1 MFRRRGR
8 DTDQDPGEDFA
19 QESEDGE
26 LESDLDDDGDSG
38 AAGPKPAAGTVRT
51 DGPWDSAELDNPG
64 NGRIDLGGLLVPV
77 FQEMQMRLEMSEAQQ
92 VISATVV
99 VGQSAVQLI
108 PFAAPRTEGIW
119 ADVLDENAKEITKQG
134 GIVDRGIGP
143 FGPEMRARIPVTL
156 PDGNKGMQVARFIGA
171 DGPRWFLRGIISG
184 QAAVQAE
191 AAVAVEQVF
200 RQTVVVRGDAAMAP
214 HDPIPLKM
222 PAQNPPDGVA
232 TTEAEPEVPSSPYR
246 GDLNPFERGP
256 EITEIR

>member
-8 DTDQDPGEDFA
+8 DTDQDPGDDYA

-26 LESDLDDDGDSG
+26 LDDLADEDDPAGSG
-38 AAGPKPAAGTVRT
+38 GKATGTVRT
-51 DGPWDSAELDNPG
+51 DGPCDSTELDKPG

-77 FQEMQMRLEMSEAQQ
+77 FQDMQMRLEMSESQQ

-99 VGQSAVQLI
+99 VDQSAIQLI

-134 GIVDRGIGP
+134 GIVDRGVGP
-143 FGPEMRARIPVTL
+143 FGPEMRARIPVKL
-156 PDGNKGMQVARFIGA
+156 PDGNQGMQVARFLGA
-171 DGPRWFLRGIISG
+171 DGPRWFLRGIVSG

-191 AAVAVEQVF
+191 AAAVVEQVF

-222 PAQNPPDGVA
+222 PSQTPPDGVA
-232 TTEAEPEVPSSPYR
+232 AEPVEPEVPSSPYR

>member
-8 DTDQDPGEDFA
+8 DTDQDPGDDYA

-26 LESDLDDDGDSG
+26 LDDLTDEDDPDGSG
-38 AAGPKPAAGTVRT
+38 RKSGTDTVRT
-51 DGPWDSAELDNPG
+51 DGPWDATELDKPG

-77 FQEMQMRLEMSEAQQ
+77 FQDMQMRLEMSESQQ

-99 VGQSAVQLI
+99 VGQSAIQLI

-143 FGPEMRARIPVTL
+143 FGPEMRARIPVKL
-156 PDGNKGMQVARFIGA
+156 PDGNQGMQVARFLGA
-171 DGPRWFLRGIISG
+171 DGPRWFLRGIVSG

-191 AAVAVEQVF
+191 AAAVVEQVF

-222 PAQNPPDGVA
+222 PAQTPPDGVA
-232 TTEAEPEVPSSPYR
+232 AEPAEPEVPSSPYR